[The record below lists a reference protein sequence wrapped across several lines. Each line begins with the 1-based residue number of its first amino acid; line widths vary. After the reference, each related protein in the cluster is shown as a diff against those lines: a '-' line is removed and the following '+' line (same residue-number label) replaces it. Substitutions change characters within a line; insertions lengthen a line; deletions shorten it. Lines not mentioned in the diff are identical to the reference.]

1 VIASCFQKEVVE
13 LPDRATI
20 PDQLPHLDKLP
31 YKRQQYVWSKVG
43 SLTAAIRKEMKEE
56 MTKDDCIPNQ
66 WMQLIRSRQVRS
78 LTAAAEK
85 YHRKHLRRQMRSISY
100 ESSSSAEF
108 ISYRPPLHPDSVLCN
123 AIIPCSTISQTE
135 RFTSNP
141 NF

>member
-1 VIASCFQKEVVE
+1 ME

-56 MTKDDCIPNQ
+56 MTKDDCVPNQ

-85 YHRKHLRRQMRSISY
+85 YYRKHLRRQMRSMLARPTIEISD

-108 ISYRPPLHPDSVLCN
+108 LSYRPPLHPDPVICN
-123 AIIPCSTISQTE
+123 AIIPCSQPGAE
-135 RFTSNP
+135 V
-141 NF
+141 